1 MATAATRRTSAAK
14 ATGTKATPAK
24 AAPAKAA
31 QAKAETAAPAADERP
46 RTVVQMVRL
55 DDTKRYSKWAW
66 PDDAPAGCTGNVY
79 APLEAEEVRVAIFG
93 LSE

>member
-1 MATAATRRTSAAK
+1 MATAANRRTASKVTPAA
-14 ATGTKATPAK
+14 AKATPAK
-24 AAPAKAA
+24 AAPAKATT
-31 QAKAETAAPAADERP
+31 AKAETATDERP

-93 LSE
+93 LPE